1 MRNCGEEMNKILD
14 VKNIKAKMK
23 NTISKLVTRINKLK
37 NKLVSYT
44 RKVWILSES
53 SKKGKNDYIYMYVC
67 TCTCIIYMIT
77 YR

>member
-44 RKVWILSES
+44 RKV
-53 SKKGKNDYIYMYVC
+53 
-67 TCTCIIYMIT
+67 
-77 YR
+77 